1 MLKDIHSNYRGVCG
15 TPSMCAEI
23 NALGHY
29 CGVNRIAEL
38 MRQKSLKRRPLRRA
52 RRSLQT
58 QATFLFAKNLLE

>member
-1 MLKDIHSNYRGVCG
+1 
-15 TPSMCAEI
+15 MCAEI